1 MTFSSKRRAPAIKL
15 KIKDITEGEFETIQ
29 DGSKV
34 LHVKTDDLVRRVR
47 IMGKITGKT
56 VIESDESIILEVED
70 TSGSLK
76 VKGGGSEWAGQVFLA
91 MRDLKEGSFVDIVG
105 LIREAADG
113 KAYIDCELCLPV
125 IDDAVKVLRE
135 LEISKYYKRKGLDS
149 KATDGIESAIK
160 DQVKLTESDKIKTQ
174 ILELLKKA
182 EHLEE
187 GCTFDEIK
195 RSLGLTTKELEPELR
210 DLQNDGDIFEPM
222 PGTFKY
228 V

>member
-47 IMGKITGKT
+47 IMGKIISKT
-56 VIESDESIILEVED
+56 DIESDESIILEVED
-70 TSGSLK
+70 ISGSLK

-174 ILELLKKA
+174 ILELLRKA